1 MADVPDIVAVHW
13 WMFLEWF
20 GETWKPG
27 EHLAIVGPTGEGKTT
42 LAVPLLK
49 LRKWVIALDPKGE
62 DETLQKSGFTR
73 ITRLHTPGL
82 ISRLFGAGDGPTL
95 PTRKLRNQVAEEQPC
110 HLIIG
115 GASDSM
121 AADRALR
128 RLMGQALEMVR
139 AQGGWA
145 IYADEFQILSDKK
158 MFNLGDLVERL
169 LISARSQ
176 GTSVVTSYQAPAWV
190 PKAAL
195 RQASFVL
202 LTGNRDPNMIKNIA
216 EAMGRPWQDLLAMVQ
231 KLPRWHVIV
240 IPKSLH
246 DPIVI
251 VHPPA
256 LD

>member
-1 MADVPDIVAVHW
+1 MTEAPDIVACSW

-20 GETWKPG
+20 KEVWEPG
-27 EHLAIVGPTGEGKTT
+27 QHLAIVGPTGEGKTT
-42 LAVPLLK
+42 LAVPLLQ

-62 DETLQKSGFTR
+62 DQTLQKSGFTR
-73 ITRLHTPGL
+73 VTKFSTGLTGRATPK
-82 ISRLFGAGDGPTL
+82 L
-95 PTRKLRNQVAEEQPC
+95 PRKIRNAVAEEKPAR
-110 HLIIG
+110 LIIG
-115 GASDSM
+115 GASDST

-128 RLMGQALEMVR
+128 KLMAQALEMVR

-145 IYADEFQILSDKK
+145 IYADEFQILSDRK
-158 MFNLGDLVERL
+158 MFGLGDLVERL

-176 GTSVVTSYQAPAWV
+176 GTSVVTSYQAPSWV

-195 RQASFVL
+195 RQASYVL

-216 EAMGRPWQDLLAMVQ
+216 EAMGREWKDLLAMVQ